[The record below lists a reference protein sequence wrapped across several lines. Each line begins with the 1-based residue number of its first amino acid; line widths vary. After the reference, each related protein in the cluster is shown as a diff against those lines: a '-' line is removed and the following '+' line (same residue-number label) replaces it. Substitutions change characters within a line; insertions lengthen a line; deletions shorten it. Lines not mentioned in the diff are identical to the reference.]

1 MHIKR
6 VGTFVAGATA
16 AAAAAAMLTVAPA
29 NAAEEWAAIAYSP
42 ATGAMGMSANVYSRA
57 DAERGAIA
65 DCVAHG
71 GSDCQGV
78 TSISNGCVALA
89 ISDDGAFH
97 GGEGP
102 DMRTAAEHAVASNGG
117 GRLHQFACAL

>member
-1 MHIKR
+1 MNIKR
-6 VGTFVAGATA
+6 VGTYVAGATA

-29 NAAEEWAAIAYSP
+29 TAAEEWAAIAYSP
-42 ATGAMGMSANVYSRA
+42 ATGATGMGANVYHEG
-57 DAERGAIA
+57 DAIA
-65 DCVAHG
+65 AAMRDCEANG
-71 GSDCQGV
+71 GTDCQGV
-78 TSISNGCVALA
+78 ASITNGCVALA

-102 DMRTAAEHAVASNGG
+102 DMRTAADHALASNGG